1 MQFRPRRSVL
11 YMPGSNARA
20 LEKAKILAADA
31 LIFDLEDSVAP
42 DAKDAARDQ
51 LAAAVRDG
59 GYGKREIVIRVNALA
74 TPWGEAD
81 LKMAARSGADAVLL
95 PKVETTQDIAAA
107 RLLLR
112 AAATV
117 NSLALWAMMETPGA
131 ILNAGKISTT
141 RRGAFPLKA
150 FVLGTNDLAKETG
163 AALGQG
169 RAGMLPWL
177 SACVA
182 AAKAHGLDVIDGVY
196 NDIGNE
202 AGLRAELEQGRALG
216 MDGKTLIHPSQI
228 EPCNDAF
235 TPPASEVEWARR
247 IVAAFA
253 DPANAGKGVI
263 QLDGKMV
270 ELLHAEMAKRT
281 VALADMIAKR
291 EAAD

>member
-20 LEKAKILAADA
+20 LEKAKTLPADA

-51 LAAAVRDG
+51 LAAAVQDG

-74 TPWGEAD
+74 TPWGETD

-131 ILNAGKISTT
+131 ILNAGKIATT

-169 RAGMLPWL
+169 RTGMLPWL
-177 SACVA
+177 STCVA

-196 NDIGNE
+196 NAIGDD
-202 AGLRAELEQGRALG
+202 AGLRTELEQGRALG

-228 EPCNDAF
+228 GLCNEVF
-235 TPPASEVEWARR
+235 TPPADEIAWARK
-247 IVAAFA
+247 ILAAFQLP
-253 DPANAGKGVI
+253 DNASKGV
-263 QLDGKMV
+263 LSLEGRMV
-270 ELLHAEMAKRT
+270 ERLHADMARRT
-281 VALADMIAKR
+281 VAIADAIAER
-291 EAAD
+291 EGSA